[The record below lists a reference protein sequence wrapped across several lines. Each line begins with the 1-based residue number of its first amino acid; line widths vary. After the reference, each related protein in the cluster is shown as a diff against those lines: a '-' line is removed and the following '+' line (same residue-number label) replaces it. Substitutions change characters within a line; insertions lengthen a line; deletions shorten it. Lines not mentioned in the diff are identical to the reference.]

1 MFQHVVD
8 YLLSIVFIGIF
19 HFAVIT
25 HLPSDVVGS
34 VDVVGVN
41 LFLCQ
46 RLGLPLEISCSSVDF
61 IDVNFR
67 LPQEISCSSVDFIDV
82 NFPQEISPPLGL
94 EKAQDKKDQ
103 KCKDKSTCFND
114 EILKVNFCV
123 PEMATGPATNEEKS
137 EETSSCSLLRVSVAL
152 LATDSWSEQCFS

>member
-61 IDVNFR
+61 NDVNFR
-67 LPQEISCSSVDFIDV
+67 HPQEISH
-82 NFPQEISPPLGL
+82 PLGL
-94 EKAQDKKDQ
+94 DKTQDKKDQ
-103 KCKDKSTCFND
+103 KCKDDSTCFND
-114 EILKVNFCV
+114 EILSVNFWV
-123 PEMATGPATNEEKS
+123 PEMAPATNQEKS